1 MSNEE
6 AVAYYLK
13 KHPEL
18 KGIFAL
24 NETSTSWGFRCWMNW
39 TIPMK
44 FRL

>member
-24 NETSTSWGFRCWMNW
+24 NETSTVGDSGAG
-39 TIPMK
+39 
-44 FRL
+44 